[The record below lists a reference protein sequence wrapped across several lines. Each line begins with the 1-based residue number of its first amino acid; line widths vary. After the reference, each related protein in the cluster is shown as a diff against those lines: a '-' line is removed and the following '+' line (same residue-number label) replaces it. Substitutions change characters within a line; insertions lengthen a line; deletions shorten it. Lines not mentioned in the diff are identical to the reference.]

1 MRITNKEEYKSIS
14 VAEIGLSD
22 KTQDTLRDANYDTLY
37 KIVENYRELPHI
49 WKLSLKGLQEVYERL
64 NYIERSGISQLSP
77 EKGKVESP
85 DVPLMAFDTDGD
97 IQNTAMDS
105 VPQTESENSDE
116 STDADISVSSDVPP
130 EPNFNPD
137 TEIGE
142 ALPDSGLLPDT
153 EKAELLPDSGI
164 LSDSEPDVRQDTE
177 EAEIHALLLNSGND
191 DASAEI
197 EDVQVSKELLVP
209 QEISEKSLDRPI
221 SDLHIPKRVSNALLW
236 NRIKTIREVLALN
249 ESEIMRLSNFG
260 PVARKLLLDE
270 IALLCE
276 KGEEYFIIEEE
287 VPEDKSETRGHK
299 ETIAPSATDKPINKE
314 PLRNPRRHIVPITG
328 NTLEED
334 MTVRESGGSFE
345 ERVFAKY
352 PLLGSKIIKSDTLEK
367 LNKNARQYIDEVLQS
382 PWTKLHLRAE
392 MQITL
397 ALINH
402 AKKWK
407 SEENGQFWKYVT
419 LQFGYRDEN
428 DAVARLLRAALE
440 DSMKRNNRL
449 FIEDSN
455 GREFKSTTVIHALST
470 KKSWM
475 ALFDFLF
482 DFYKSNL
489 DWKVVPGDPIY
500 GLMIKSLQNKLV
512 GETDDEAKITISSR
526 VYSFQ
531 EGIRKLILMRPVFT
545 KELFEK
551 LICRIDEM
559 INSEHKNPKTY
570 EEQLCEEWFREKLIS
585 IANTRRAERRTSQV
599 SRELALDYSRIRA
612 RFILKHENTVQIILP
627 DIRLMSGDVNTAS
640 LSIDYG
646 NRTVFR
652 KNMSWY
658 GNELGKTLIGETI
671 TLPNLAA
678 EDDRVEVRVRITC
691 DDEVIYDSGDTLL
704 RNYMI
709 FLGSNEISPSQIN
722 KANYTIVVHQ
732 EDKVKAE
739 NVVVTEIDDFKISGL
754 KAYFVELRDG
764 YVLTVNGR
772 LVAFDNNN
780 NTEIRV
786 IPPEES
792 MTLPHVT
799 AGQAECS
806 LAYKDSVCSILL
818 SDTDYL
824 YKFILLKNGERI
836 ELSSLNIVEGSG
848 GLALICPLVGQDD
861 ICRIQI
867 INLEDEKLVFDS
879 SYMLVTSAE
888 FGFNRDFYYSADD
901 YKDAFFYAEIDDVY
915 EEVPFS
921 CEDNEIR
928 MPLRNGELHVEIPC
942 IRIRETTGAWMNG
955 TSPAW
960 YVPSI
965 PQNSFFEV
973 TNTSNM
979 KISFYVGDMNIGYDN
994 KGLVTIGNVL
1004 QTIGASDN
1012 RDSVLVEMSAAGVAE
1027 SQRYT
1032 LAKVCFKECFLLQ
1045 PEFWYED
1052 GKLYW
1057 NRGGTFIGKPNR
1069 RFKLELYGLGQ
1080 NYSFE
1085 LDEDTEYLELPEGI
1099 QIGVY
1104 RYFINVR
1111 SGGMFRTTSETI
1123 ASGDCIIGD
1132 RNRLRFL
1139 NRKIVL
1145 ESLTDAFQKQVGH
1158 IFITPCYIDQP
1169 EFLGI
1174 EDTSE
1179 GMCPVYQGT
1188 LYTMKP
1194 DGNRY
1199 TFAFESYFS
1208 KGGHKKMMVNPVR
1221 IIYIGK
1227 NTLCITDS
1235 DGDGLYY
1242 CRLYNRYYNTEVYS
1256 LTDRAYAKDNRDKYS
1271 TADLYSY
1278 RIERM

>member
-14 VAEIGLSD
+14 VTELGLSE
-22 KTQDTLRDANYDTLY
+22 KTQDILRNAEYDTLY
-37 KIVENYRELPHI
+37 KLVENYRKLPHI

-64 NYIERSGISQLSP
+64 NYIECRGISQSSFDKEIVDSP
-77 EKGKVESP
+77 EIPLVAFNTDSDIP
-85 DVPLMAFDTDGD
+85 DR
-97 IQNTAMDS
+97 NMDS
-105 VPQTESENSDE
+105 APLSESENSDE
-116 STDADISVSSDVPP
+116 SMDADISASTEELPKPDL
-130 EPNFNPD
+130 EPD

-142 ALPDSGLLPDT
+142 LLPESEHLPDT
-153 EKAELLPDSGI
+153 EIAELLPNPDI
-164 LSDSEPDVRQDTE
+164 HSDVETDVQQNTE
-177 EAEIHALLLNSGND
+177 VAEIPALSVNTDND
-191 DASAEI
+191 DSSSEI
-197 EDVQVSKELLVP
+197 DNVQVGKELLMP

-221 SDLHIPKRVSNALLW
+221 SDLHIPKRVSNTLLW
-236 NRIKTIREVLALN
+236 NQIKTIREVLALN
-249 ESEIMRLSNFG
+249 ESDIMRLSNFG
-260 PVARKLLLDE
+260 PIARKLLLEE
-270 IALLCE
+270 IAQLCE
-276 KGEEYFIIEEE
+276 KGEEYFIIEDE
-287 VPEDKSETRGHK
+287 VPEEKSETRGHK
-299 ETIAPSATDKPINKE
+299 NTIAPSATDKPINKE
-314 PLRNPRRHIVPITG
+314 TQKSPRRHIVPITG

-345 ERVFAKY
+345 ERVFAEY

-407 SEENGQFWKYVT
+407 SEENSQFWKYVT

-440 DSMKRNNRL
+440 DSMRRNNRL
-449 FIEDSN
+449 FLEDSN
-455 GREFKSTTVIHALST
+455 GREFKATTVIHALST

-531 EGIRKLILMRPVFT
+531 EGIRKLILMRPVFA

-559 INSEHKNPKTY
+559 INSEHRNPKTY
-570 EEQLCEEWFREKLIS
+570 EEQLCEEWFREKLIA
-585 IANTRRAERRTSQV
+585 IANTRKAERRTSQV

-612 RFILKHENTVQIILP
+612 RFILKQENTVQIILP
-627 DIRLMSGDVNTAS
+627 DIRLMNGDVSTAS

-658 GNELGKTLIGETI
+658 GNELGKTLIGETV
-671 TLPNLAA
+671 TLPDLAL
-678 EDDRVEVRVRITC
+678 ENERMEVCVRITC
-691 DDEVIYDSGDTLL
+691 DDEIIYDSGDTLL
-704 RNYMI
+704 RNYMV

-732 EDKVKAE
+732 EDTVKAE

-799 AGQAECS
+799 AGEAECS

-921 CEDNEIR
+921 GEDNEIR

-942 IRIRETTGAWMNG
+942 IRVRETTGAWMNG

-979 KISFYVGDMNIGYDN
+979 KISFFVGDMNIGYDN

-1012 RDSVLVEMSAAGVAE
+1012 RDSVLVEMSVAGLGE
-1027 SQRYT
+1027 SQRYV
-1032 LAKVCFKECFLLQ
+1032 LARVCFKECFLLQ

-1069 RFKLELYGLGQ
+1069 RFKLDLYGLGQ

-1111 SGGMFRTTSETI
+1111 SGGMFRTTSETV
-1123 ASGDCIIGD
+1123 ASGECIIGD

-1158 IFITPCYIDQP
+1158 ICITPCYIDQP

-1179 GMCPVYQGT
+1179 GMCPVYQGI

-1242 CRLYNRYYNTEVYS
+1242 CRLYNRYYNREVYS